1 MAEAARLAYAD
12 RARYA
17 ADSDFVDV
25 PVAGLLDRQY
35 LEARSRLITMT
46 RSLGIAPPGEPGH
59 TRASQFGD
67 AQALELPSTSHLSI
81 VDAQGHALAMTT
93 SIEAAFGSRI
103 MVNGYLLNN
112 QLTDFSFVPTEHGK
126 PVANSIVARKRP
138 RSAMAPTLVF
148 DQQGQCIMTVGSPGG
163 SAIIN
168 YVAQTLV
175 AMLDWHLDP
184 QQAVSLPHYGSR
196 NGSTE
201 LEQGRHLEVLMSQL
215 EACGHTVTLMDM
227 TSGLSAILKTEDGYA
242 GGADP
247 RREGTVKGY

>member
-1 MAEAARLAYAD
+1 MI
-12 RARYA
+12 
-17 ADSDFVDV
+17 S
-25 PVAGLLDRQY
+25 
-35 LEARSRLITMT
+35 
-46 RSLGIAPPGEPGH
+46 
-59 TRASQFGD
+59 
-67 AQALELPSTSHLSI
+67 ALELPSTSHISI

-126 PVANSIVARKRP
+126 PVANCIAARKRP

-148 DQQGQCIMTVGSPGG
+148 DQQGQCTMAVGSPGG

-196 NGSTE
+196 NGPTE
-201 LEQGRHLEVLMSQL
+201 LEQGRHLEVL
-215 EACGHTVTLMDM
+215 V
-227 TSGLSAILKTEDGYA
+227 SAV
-242 GGADP
+242 GGAGPYGRPD
-247 RREGTVKGY
+247 GNAQWAIGYPQN